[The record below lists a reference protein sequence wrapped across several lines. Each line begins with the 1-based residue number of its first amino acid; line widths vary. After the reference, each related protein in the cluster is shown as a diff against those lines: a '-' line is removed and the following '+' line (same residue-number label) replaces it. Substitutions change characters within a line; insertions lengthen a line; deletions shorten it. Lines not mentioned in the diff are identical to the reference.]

1 MKAPPFKASLL
12 HPKHWPTW
20 FAVGLLRLLCLLP
33 IPAQIAIGEALG
45 TATGKLLTRRRE
57 VVRINLKLC
66 FPELA
71 EAECEKLVDAHFK
84 AMGVGVF
91 EAGLA
96 WWARDATVR
105 ARGDVVGLEHL
116 DAAIASG
123 HGVILLTGHFTTLEI
138 GARYVA
144 LQGREFHVMYR
155 PYSNPVV
162 DWFLHYVRQRGSR
175 LPALARDEL
184 RPLVR
189 ALREGRAIWYAPDQ
203 TLDPKYSVFVPFF
216 GVATQTITGT
226 ARLASMGRAKVVP
239 FFPSRENGRWRVTI
253 LPALDHFP
261 TDDERADAARV
272 NAVIEQGVRLAPTQ
286 YFWVHRRFK
295 YRPPGEPIIY

>member
-20 FAVGLLRLLCLLP
+20 LAVGLLRVLCVLP
-33 IPAQIAIGEALG
+33 IAAQIAIGEALG
-45 TATGKLLTRRRE
+45 MLTGRLLTRRRD

-66 FPELA
+66 FPEIS
-71 EAECEKLVDAHFK
+71 EAGRETLVDAHFK
-84 AMGVGVF
+84 ALGVGVF

-96 WWARDATVR
+96 WWASDTTLR
-105 ARGDVVGLEHL
+105 ARGDVIGLEHL
-116 DAAIASG
+116 QDAFASG
-123 HGVILLTGHFTTLEI
+123 QGVILLTGHFTTLEI

-144 LQGREFHVMYR
+144 FNHDFHVMYR
-155 PYSNPVV
+155 PYSNPVA
-162 DWFLHYVRQRGSR
+162 DWFLHYFRQRGSR

-203 TLDPKYSVFVPFF
+203 TLDPKHSVFVPFF

-226 ARLASMGRAKVVP
+226 SRLASMGRAKVVP
-239 FFPSRENGRWRVTI
+239 YFPSRENGRWRVTF
-253 LPALDHFP
+253 LPALENFP
-261 TDDERADAARV
+261 TDDEHADAARV
-272 NAVIEQGVRLAPTQ
+272 SAVIEQGVRMTPAQ

-295 YRPPGEPIIY
+295 YRPPGEPNIY